1 MVRSRFEV
9 VEMKVEDV
17 KVVGVLGAGTMGSGI
32 AQVCAMAGYEVVLRD
47 IEERFLERGMENIK
61 KSLSKFVE
69 KGKISEDEMK
79 ATLERIKTTTKLE
92 DFENVDVVIE
102 AIIEDMEAKK
112 AVFRELNDIV
122 KREDA
127 IFASNTSTLSITEM
141 AAVTRKPENFVGIHF
156 MNPVPLMKGVEIV
169 RGLLTSEETVQ
180 FACDFVRKLGK
191 EPVVCRDSPG
201 FISNR
206 ILMPWINEGIWV
218 LYEGIATKEEIDRGM
233 RLFTNVP
240 MGPLELADL
249 IGLDIVLAAI
259 ETLHREL
266 GDKYKPCPLLKQM
279 VRAGLLGRKTG
290 RGFYDYTKK

>member
-1 MVRSRFEV
+1 
-9 VEMKVEDV
+9 MKVDDV
-17 KVVGVLGAGTMGSGI
+17 KVVGVLGAGTMGNGI
-32 AQVCAMAGYEVVLRD
+32 AQVCAMAGFEVIMRD
-47 IEERFLERGMENIK
+47 IKQEFVDRGMQTIK

-69 KGKISEDEMK
+69 KGKISEDDMN
-79 ATLERIKTTTKLE
+79 ATLSRIKTTLDLK

-102 AIIEDMEAKK
+102 AVIENMDVKK
-112 AVFRELNDIV
+112 QVFKELSEIV

-141 AAVTRKPENFVGIHF
+141 ATVVKKPENFVGIHF

-169 RGLLTSEETVQ
+169 RGLLTSDETLN
-180 FACDFVRKLGK
+180 FAVEFVKKIGK
-191 EPVVCRDSPG
+191 EPVVCKDSAG

-206 ILMPWINEGIWV
+206 ILMPWINEGIYV
-218 LYEGIATKEEIDRGM
+218 LYEGIATKEEIDKGM

-249 IGLDIVLAAI
+249 IGLDICLAAI

-290 RGFYDYTKK
+290 RGFYDYTK

>member
-1 MVRSRFEV
+1 
-9 VEMKVEDV
+9 MKVDDV
-17 KVVGVLGAGTMGSGI
+17 KVVGVLGAGTMGNGI
-32 AQVCAMAGYEVVLRD
+32 AQVCAMAGFEVIMRD
-47 IEERFLERGMENIK
+47 IKQEFVDRGMQTIK

-69 KGKISEDEMK
+69 KGKISEDDMN
-79 ATLERIKTTTKLE
+79 ATLSRIKTTLDLK
-92 DFENVDVVIE
+92 DFENVDLVIE
-102 AIIEDMEAKK
+102 AVIENMDVKK
-112 AVFRELNDIV
+112 QVFKELSEIV

-141 AAVTRKPENFVGIHF
+141 STAVKKPENFVGIHF

-169 RGLLTSEETVQ
+169 RGLLTSDETLD
-180 FACDFVRKLGK
+180 FAVEFVKRIGK
-191 EPVVCRDSPG
+191 EPVVCKDSAG

-206 ILMPWINEGIWV
+206 ILMPWVNEGIYV
-218 LYEGIATKEEIDRGM
+218 LYEGIATKEEIDKGM

-249 IGLDIVLAAI
+249 IGLDICLAAI

-290 RGFYDYTKK
+290 RGFYDYTK

>member
-1 MVRSRFEV
+1 V
-9 VEMKVEDV
+9 KVEDV

-47 IEERFLERGMENIK
+47 IEDRFLERGLSNIR
-61 KSLSKFVE
+61 KSLEKFAE
-69 KGKISEDEMK
+69 KGKLSEDVDTVMG
-79 ATLERIKTTTKLE
+79 RIKPTTKLE
-92 DFENVDVVIE
+92 DLADVDVVIE
-102 AIIEDMEAKK
+102 AIIENMDVKK
-112 AVFRELNDIV
+112 ETFRQLNEIV

-141 AAVTRKPENFVGIHF
+141 ASVTKRPENFVGIHF
-156 MNPVPLMKGVEIV
+156 MNPVPVMRGVEIV
-169 RGLLTSEETVQ
+169 RGLLTGDETLE
-180 FACDFVRKLGK
+180 FAVEFTKKLGK

-218 LYEGIATKEEIDRGM
+218 LYEGVATKEEIDRGM

-249 IGLDIVLAAI
+249 IGLDICLAAI
-259 ETLHREL
+259 ETLHKEL
-266 GDKYKPCPLLKQM
+266 GDKYRPCPLLKQM
-279 VRAGLLGRKTG
+279 VQAGLLGRKTG
-290 RGFYDYTKK
+290 RGFYDYSKK

>member
-1 MVRSRFEV
+1 
-9 VEMKVEDV
+9 MKVEDV
-17 KVVGVLGAGTMGSGI
+17 RIVGVLGAGTMGAGI
-32 AQVCAMAGYEVVLRD
+32 AQVCAMAGFEVVLRD
-47 IEERFLERGMENIK
+47 IEEMFLERGLGNIR
-61 KSLSKFVE
+61 KSLEKFAE
-69 KGKISEDEMK
+69 KGRLNEDVGTIMD
-79 ATLERIKTTTKLE
+79 RIKPTTRLE
-92 DFENVDVVIE
+92 DLADADLVIE
-102 AIIEDMEAKK
+102 AIIENMEVKK
-112 AVFRELNDIV
+112 ETFRQLNGIV

-141 AAVTRKPENFVGIHF
+141 ASVTRKPENFVGIHF
-156 MNPVPLMKGVEIV
+156 MNPVPVMKGVEIV
-169 RGLLTSEETVQ
+169 RGLLTSDETLE
-180 FACDFVRKLGK
+180 FAVEFTKKLGK

-249 IGLDIVLAAI
+249 IGLDICLAAI

-266 GDKYKPCPLLKQM
+266 GDKYKPCPLLRQM
-279 VRAGLLGRKTG
+279 VKAGLLGRKAG
-290 RGFYDYTKK
+290 RGFYDYTK

>member
-1 MVRSRFEV
+1 
-9 VEMKVEDV
+9 MKVEDV
-17 KVVGVLGAGTMGSGI
+17 KIVGVLGAGTMGSGI
-32 AQVCAMAGYEVVLRD
+32 AQVCAMAGYEVILRD
-47 IEERFLERGMENIK
+47 IEDRFIERGMGNIR
-61 KSLSKFVE
+61 KSLEKFAS
-69 KGKISEDEMK
+69 KGKLSEDVE
-79 ATLERIKTTTKLE
+79 TIIGRIKTTTKLE
-92 DFENVDVVIE
+92 DLKNADVVIE
-102 AIIEDMEAKK
+102 AIIEDMDAKK
-112 AVFRELNDIV
+112 ETFKQLNDIV

-127 IFASNTSTLSITEM
+127 IFATNTSTLSVTEM
-141 AAVTRKPENFVGIHF
+141 ASVTRKPENFVGIHF

-169 RGLLTSEETVQ
+169 RGLLTSEETLS
-180 FACDFVRKLGK
+180 FAVEFTKKLGK
-191 EPVVCRDSPG
+191 EPVVCKDSPG

-249 IGLDIVLAAI
+249 IGLDICLAAI

-290 RGFYDYTKK
+290 KGFYDYTK

>member
-1 MVRSRFEV
+1 
-9 VEMKVEDV
+9 MKVEDV
-17 KVVGVLGAGTMGSGI
+17 KVVGVLGAGTMGNGI
-32 AQVCAMAGYEVVLRD
+32 AQVCAMAGFEVIMRD
-47 IEERFLERGMENIK
+47 IKQEFLDRGMQMIK

-69 KGKISEDEMK
+69 KGKISEDDMN
-79 ATLERIKTTTKLE
+79 ATLSRIKTTLDLK

-102 AIIEDMEAKK
+102 AVVENMDIKK
-112 AVFRELNDIV
+112 QVFKELSEIV

-141 AAVTRKPENFVGIHF
+141 STAIKKPENFVGIHF

-169 RGLLTSEETVQ
+169 RGLLTSDETLN
-180 FACDFVRKLGK
+180 FAVEFIKRIGK
-191 EPVVCRDSPG
+191 EPVVCKDSAG

-206 ILMPWINEGIWV
+206 ILMPWVNEGIYV
-218 LYEGIATKEEIDRGM
+218 LYEGIATKEEIDKGM

-249 IGLDIVLAAI
+249 IGLDICLAAI
-259 ETLHREL
+259 ETLHKEL
-266 GDKYKPCPLLKQM
+266 GDKYRPCPLLKQM

-290 RGFYDYTKK
+290 KGFYDYTK

>member
-1 MVRSRFEV
+1 
-9 VEMKVEDV
+9 MKVEDV

-47 IEERFLERGMENIK
+47 IEDRFLERGLSNIR
-61 KSLSKFVE
+61 KSLEKFAE
-69 KGKISEDEMK
+69 KGKLSEDVDTVMG
-79 ATLERIKTTTKLE
+79 RIKPTTKLE
-92 DFENVDVVIE
+92 DLADVDVVIE
-102 AIIEDMEAKK
+102 AIIENMDVKK
-112 AVFRELNDIV
+112 ETFRQLNEIV

-141 AAVTRKPENFVGIHF
+141 ASVTKRPENFVGIHF
-156 MNPVPLMKGVEIV
+156 MNPVPVMRGVEIV
-169 RGLLTSEETVQ
+169 RGLLTGDETLE
-180 FACDFVRKLGK
+180 FAVEFTKKLGK

-218 LYEGIATKEEIDRGM
+218 LYEGVATKEEIDRGM

-249 IGLDIVLAAI
+249 IGLDICLAAI
-259 ETLHREL
+259 ETLHKEL
-266 GDKYKPCPLLKQM
+266 GDKYRPCPLLKQM
-279 VRAGLLGRKTG
+279 VQAGLLGRKTG
-290 RGFYDYTKK
+290 RGFYDYSKK

>member
-1 MVRSRFEV
+1 
-9 VEMKVEDV
+9 MKVEDV
-17 KVVGVLGAGTMGSGI
+17 RIVGVLGAGTMGAGI
-32 AQVCAMAGYEVVLRD
+32 AQVCAMAGFEVVLRD
-47 IEERFLERGMENIK
+47 IEEMLLERGLGNIR
-61 KSLSKFVE
+61 KSLEKFAE
-69 KGKISEDEMK
+69 KGRLNEDVGTIMD
-79 ATLERIKTTTKLE
+79 RIKPTTRLE
-92 DFENVDVVIE
+92 DLADADLVIE
-102 AIIEDMEAKK
+102 AIIENMEVKK
-112 AVFRELNDIV
+112 ETFRQLNGIV

-141 AAVTRKPENFVGIHF
+141 ASVTRKPENFVGIHF
-156 MNPVPLMKGVEIV
+156 MNPVPVMKGVEIV
-169 RGLLTSEETVQ
+169 RGLLTSDETLE
-180 FACDFVRKLGK
+180 FAVEFTKKLGK

-249 IGLDIVLAAI
+249 IGLDICLAAI

-266 GDKYKPCPLLKQM
+266 GDKYKPCPLLRQM
-279 VRAGLLGRKTG
+279 VKAGLLGRKAG
-290 RGFYDYTKK
+290 RGFYDYTK

>member
-1 MVRSRFEV
+1 
-9 VEMKVEDV
+9 MKVEDV
-17 KVVGVLGAGTMGSGI
+17 KIVGVLGAGTMGSGI
-32 AQVCAMAGYEVVLRD
+32 AQVCAMAGYEVILRD
-47 IEERFLERGMENIK
+47 IEDRFIERGMENIR
-61 KSLSKFVE
+61 KSLEKFAS
-69 KGKISEDEMK
+69 KGKLSEDVE
-79 ATLERIKTTTKLE
+79 TIIGRIKTTTKLE
-92 DFENVDVVIE
+92 DLADADVVIE
-102 AIIEDMEAKK
+102 AIIEDMAAKK
-112 AVFRELNDIV
+112 ETFKQLNDIV

-127 IFASNTSTLSITEM
+127 IFATNTSTLSVTEM
-141 AAVTRKPENFVGIHF
+141 ASVTRKPENFVGIHF

-169 RGLLTSEETVQ
+169 RGLLTSEETLS
-180 FACDFVRKLGK
+180 FAVEFTKKLGK
-191 EPVVCRDSPG
+191 EPVVCKDSPG

-249 IGLDIVLAAI
+249 IGLDICLAAI

-290 RGFYDYTKK
+290 KGFYDYTK

>member
-1 MVRSRFEV
+1 
-9 VEMKVEDV
+9 MKVEDV
-17 KVVGVLGAGTMGSGI
+17 KIVGVLGAGTMGSGI

-47 IEERFLERGMENIK
+47 IEERFLERGLSNIR
-61 KSLSKFVE
+61 KSLEKFSE
-69 KGKISEDEMK
+69 KGKLKEDVETIMG
-79 ATLERIKTTTKLE
+79 RIKPTLKLE
-92 DFENVDVVIE
+92 DLSDVDVVIE
-102 AIIEDMEAKK
+102 AIVENMDIKK
-112 AVFRELNDIV
+112 ETFRQLNDIV

-141 AAVTRKPENFVGIHF
+141 ASVTRKPENFVGIHF

-169 RGLLTSEETVQ
+169 KGLLTSEETLN
-180 FACDFVRKLGK
+180 FAVEFVKKLGK
-191 EPVVCRDSPG
+191 EPVVCKDSPG

-249 IGLDIVLAAI
+249 IGLDICLAAI
-259 ETLHREL
+259 ETLHKEL
-266 GDKYKPCPLLKQM
+266 GDKYRPCPLLKQM

-290 RGFYDYTKK
+290 KGFYDYTK

>member
-1 MVRSRFEV
+1 
-9 VEMKVEDV
+9 MKVDDV
-17 KVVGVLGAGTMGSGI
+17 KVVGVLGAGTMGNGI
-32 AQVCAMAGYEVVLRD
+32 AQVCAMAGFEVIMRD
-47 IEERFLERGMENIK
+47 IKQEFVDRGMQTIK

-69 KGKISEDEMK
+69 KGKISEDDMN
-79 ATLERIKTTTKLE
+79 ATLSRIKTTLDLK

-102 AIIEDMEAKK
+102 AVIENMDVKK
-112 AVFRELNDIV
+112 QVFKELSEIV

-141 AAVTRKPENFVGIHF
+141 ATVVKKPENFVGIHF

-169 RGLLTSEETVQ
+169 RGLLTSDETLN
-180 FACDFVRKLGK
+180 FAVEFVKRIGK
-191 EPVVCRDSPG
+191 EPVVCKDSAG

-206 ILMPWINEGIWV
+206 ILMPWINEGIYV
-218 LYEGIATKEEIDRGM
+218 LYEGIATKEEIDKGM

-249 IGLDIVLAAI
+249 IGLDICLAAI

-290 RGFYDYTKK
+290 RGFYDYTK

>member
-1 MVRSRFEV
+1 
-9 VEMKVEDV
+9 MKVEDV
-17 KVVGVLGAGTMGSGI
+17 KIVGVLGAGTMGSGI

-47 IEERFLERGMENIK
+47 IEDRFLERGLNNIR
-61 KSLSKFVE
+61 KSLEKFAE
-69 KGKISEDEMK
+69 KGKLKEDVETIMG
-79 ATLERIKTTTKLE
+79 RIKPTLKLE
-92 DFENVDVVIE
+92 DLADVDVVIE
-102 AIIEDMEAKK
+102 AIVENMDIKK
-112 AVFRELNDIV
+112 ETFKQLNDIV

-141 AAVTRKPENFVGIHF
+141 ASVTRKPENFVGIHF

-169 RGLLTSEETVQ
+169 RGLLTSDETLN
-180 FACDFVRKLGK
+180 FAVEFVKKLGK
-191 EPVVCRDSPG
+191 EPVVCKDSPG

-249 IGLDIVLAAI
+249 IGLDICLAAI
-259 ETLHREL
+259 ETLHKEL
-266 GDKYKPCPLLKQM
+266 GDKYRPCPLLKQM

-290 RGFYDYTKK
+290 KGFYDYTK

>member
-1 MVRSRFEV
+1 
-9 VEMKVEDV
+9 MKVEDV

-112 AVFRELNDIV
+112 SVFRELNDIV

-191 EPVVCRDSPG
+191 EPVVCKDSPG

>member
-1 MVRSRFEV
+1 
-9 VEMKVEDV
+9 MKVEDV
-17 KVVGVLGAGTMGSGI
+17 KAVGVLGAGTMGSGI
-32 AQVCAMAGYEVVLRD
+32 AQVCAAAGYEVVLRD
-47 IEERFLERGMENIK
+47 IEERFLERGLNTIK
-61 KSLSKFVE
+61 KSLSKFVD
-69 KGKISEDEMK
+69 KGKISQDEMDSI
-79 ATLERIKTTTKLE
+79 LSRIKPTTSLDDLE
-92 DFENVDVVIE
+92 GVDIVIE
-102 AIIEDMEAKK
+102 AIIEDMDAKK
-112 AVFRELNDIV
+112 ALFKELNDIV

-141 AAVTRKPENFVGIHF
+141 ASVTRKPENFVGIHF

-169 RGLLTSEETVQ
+169 RGLLTSDETLN
-180 FACDFVRKLGK
+180 FAVEFVKSLGK
-191 EPVVCRDSPG
+191 EAVVCKDSAG

-206 ILMPWINEGIWV
+206 ILMPWVNEGIWV

-233 RLFTNVP
+233 KLFTNVP

-249 IGLDIVLAAI
+249 IGLDICLAAI

-290 RGFYDYTKK
+290 RGFYDYTK

>member
-1 MVRSRFEV
+1 
-9 VEMKVEDV
+9 MKVEDV

-79 ATLERIKTTTKLE
+79 ATLERIKITTKLE
-92 DFENVDVVIE
+92 DFENVDIVIE

-112 AVFRELNDIV
+112 SVFRELNDIV

-180 FACDFVRKLGK
+180 FACDFVRRLGK
-191 EPVVCRDSPG
+191 EPVVCKDSPG

>member
-1 MVRSRFEV
+1 
-9 VEMKVEDV
+9 MKVEDV
-17 KVVGVLGAGTMGSGI
+17 KIVGVLGAGTMGSGI
-32 AQVCAMAGYEVVLRD
+32 AQVCAMAGYEVILRD
-47 IEERFLERGMENIK
+47 IEDRFLERGMGNIK
-61 KSLSKFVE
+61 KSLEKFAAKGKLSEDVE
-69 KGKISEDEMK
+69 KIIG
-79 ATLERIKTTTKLE
+79 RIKTTTKLE
-92 DFENVDVVIE
+92 DLADADVVIE
-102 AIIEDMEAKK
+102 AIIEDMDAKK
-112 AVFRELNDIV
+112 ETFKQLNNIV

-127 IFASNTSTLSITEM
+127 IFATNTSTLSITEM
-141 AAVTRKPENFVGIHF
+141 ASVVKKPENFVGIHF

-169 RGLLTSEETVQ
+169 KGLLTSDETLN
-180 FACDFVRKLGK
+180 FAIEFTKKLGK
-191 EPVVCRDSPG
+191 EPVVCKDSPG

-218 LYEGIATKEEIDRGM
+218 LYEGIVTKEEIDRGM

-249 IGLDIVLAAI
+249 IGLDICLAAI

-290 RGFYDYTKK
+290 KGFYDYTK

>member
-1 MVRSRFEV
+1 
-9 VEMKVEDV
+9 MKVDDV
-17 KVVGVLGAGTMGSGI
+17 KVVGVLGAGTMGNGI
-32 AQVCAMAGYEVVLRD
+32 AQVCAMAGFEVIMRD
-47 IEERFLERGMENIK
+47 IKQEFVDRGVQTIK

-69 KGKISEDEMK
+69 KGKISEDDMN
-79 ATLERIKTTTKLE
+79 ATLSRIKTTLDLK
-92 DFENVDVVIE
+92 DFKNVDVVIE
-102 AIIEDMEAKK
+102 AVIENMDVKK
-112 AVFRELNDIV
+112 EVFKEVSEIV

-141 AAVTRKPENFVGIHF
+141 ATVVKKPENFVGIHF

-169 RGLLTSEETVQ
+169 RGLLTSDETLN
-180 FACDFVRKLGK
+180 FAVEFVKKIGK
-191 EPVVCRDSPG
+191 EPVVCKDSAG

-206 ILMPWINEGIWV
+206 ILMPWVNEGIYV
-218 LYEGIATKEEIDRGM
+218 LYEGIATKEEIDKGM

-249 IGLDIVLAAI
+249 IGLDICLAAI
-259 ETLHREL
+259 ETLHKEL

-290 RGFYDYTKK
+290 RGFYDYTK